1 MLLVKSTQI
10 PGFCS
15 RLSACFSVCLLRS
28 LRMLK
33 RLTISVLLGLATAVA
48 VAWGCAVLVDPYAAR
63 AAAPAGG
70 STGIGAGGGQL
81 SGGGSDSGS
90 GWSRPSGVGDGWSY
104 WIARSQGAV
113 VVQRAPARFNVH
125 DELAE
130 AYQAVRQREVPGWSK
145 VHQPP
150 VAHERTASGTWI
162 EDARGWPWLCLR
174 SETAF
179 GTNQPAEGDPSAIR
193 AATRWGI
200 RLSEPTESGTG
211 SLLVLPLKPIWSG
224 MTLNTTAYALGWFI
238 VLFLPGVA
246 VRYLRHRTG
255 RCPACG
261 YDRRYTGEE
270 AACPECGAA

>member
-81 SGGGSDSGS
+81 SGGGS

-255 RCPACG
+255 RCPTCG